1 MPTFRRTLA
10 VSFFTKFWYQVIKEL
25 EMTASSDLNLH
36 NLEDIEREIST
47 GSQDF
52 GTKNQDP
59 SIGITIPHVSAL
71 KQTTGVAKYV
81 DDIPKVQGRK
91 KIFFLINEA

>member
-1 MPTFRRTLA
+1 MPTFRRALA

-25 EMTASSDLNLH
+25 AIQTSSVLNLN
-36 NLEDIEREIST
+36 NLEDIERDISA

-52 GTKNQDP
+52 GTSNKDP
-59 SIGITIPHVSAL
+59 SIGVTNPHVSAL

-81 DDIPKVQGRK
+81 DDIPKVEG
-91 KIFFLINEA
+91 NSDSE